1 MAGFLLHKNDKGS
14 FGNTFRVVLAE
25 NEDAL
30 AQAGWHPFSVDLG
43 FAAGDNTVMITRL
56 TGGGVFPSVTGS
68 KPEQMMPYIADAV
81 RSQTGWEIVFTVGGL
96 SYGSLRPVLIL
107 TPILAQTIAKAG
119 WSKDDVQRYLYD
131 QARTEARRAD
141 A

>member
-1 MAGFLLHKNDKGS
+1 MIMSICFFFFKQKTAYEMRISDWSSDVCSSDL
-14 FGNTFRVVLAE
+14 

-107 TPILAQTIAKAG
+107 TPILAQPIAQACRSKADR
-119 WSKDDVQRYLYD
+119 SEEHTSDL
-131 QARTEARRAD
+131 
-141 A
+141 